1 MPKLWRPRVLPVQK
15 RDLSQKS
22 WASLRACDEELLNRE
37 LVDKST
43 VKSLRKT
50 INKVPR
56 AERGV
61 DWVER
66 VISIYAVKEAK
77 RKRWLS
83 LIYSIERTRIEAGE
97 HEKFKEFKSRLTSQ
111 LSIADTEKKFNL
123 IFELSDHAS
132 ALEQLRTL
140 FDRLHTEEY
149 KAFVNSG
156 TLLGAVREKDFIAH
170 DYDADIAVLLEGN
183 TDSELVDSFNRLF
196 YDLHKHYG
204 DELRPRAECKQP
216 HVKVKTKSGL
226 AIDVFPAWQRDGSIY
241 IWPHTFGELKMSD
254 ILPVKECMIKGETFP
269 APANPEKMLALNY
282 GAGWNT
288 PDSKFKFPWEE
299 AEIKFAGFLDA
310 FCADTKKH
318 INGTK
323 KQWFSSLF
331 NWKA

>member
-22 WASLRACDEELLNRE
+22 WALLKSCDEDLLNRK
-37 LVDKST
+37 LVEKST

-66 VISIYAVKEAK
+66 VVSIYAVKQAK
-77 RKRWLS
+77 RKRWLA
-83 LIYSIERTRIEAGE
+83 LVTSIERARAATGE
-97 HEKFKEFKSRLTSQ
+97 QHKFQEFKNRLKSQ
-111 LSIADTEKKFNL
+111 LRMVDTKKTFNL
-123 IFELSDHAS
+123 VFELSDHAS

-140 FDRLHTEEY
+140 FDRLHTEGY
-149 KAFVNSG
+149 AAFINSG
-156 TLLGAVREKDFIAH
+156 TLLGAVREQDFIAH
-170 DYDADIAVLLEGN
+170 DCDADLAVLLEGQ

-204 DELRPRAECKQP
+204 TELRPRAECKQP

-226 AIDVFPAWQRDGSIY
+226 AIDVFPAWQRNGKIY

-254 ILPVKECMIKGETFP
+254 ILPVKECIIKGEKFP

-282 GAGWNT
+282 GDAWNT

-299 AEIKFAGFLDA
+299 AEIKFSDFLDA
-310 FCADTKKH
+310 FCEDTQKH
-318 INGTK
+318 INATR
-323 KQWFSSLF
+323 KQRLSRFF
-331 NWKA
+331 KWKT